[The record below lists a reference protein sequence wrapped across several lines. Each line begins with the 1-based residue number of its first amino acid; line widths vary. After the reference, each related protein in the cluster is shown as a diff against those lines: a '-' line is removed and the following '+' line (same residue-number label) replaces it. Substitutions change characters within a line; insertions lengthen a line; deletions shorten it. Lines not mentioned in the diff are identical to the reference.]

1 MNGELS
7 TEVNEGFDAGTS
19 RPIRSMRLLAIAF
32 ALSCYASFA
41 ALYFFKPNKPV
52 LSLGQMHFT
61 IDALLEWVFTILT
74 LPGLGLAYFYGI
86 RNHEENQNF
95 AVPDIAIDFLFVAAI
110 AWVAIGNGIHLTS
123 KLDEQMISSLNDERW
138 LGIKANFH
146 WIRQVVGHVLPHMGW
161 QVLFSAL
168 MLGQLKR
175 PYRGDKA
182 KAAVS
187 FFGVVFGLL
196 FAHGAIAGACTHL
209 GFVLTAISC
218 LGFSYLGHKSKLP
231 PGEVPIL
238 RFFFC
243 SQVTFLLI
251 MVAYWSVFRSGL
263 A

>member
-1 MNGELS
+1 MPKWEDWRRGVTCCDAASGAGNLGATGRNQNIANQNRRSFLDEWELS

-52 LSLGQMHFT
+52 LSLGQMRFT

-168 MLGQLKR
+168 MLGQLRDPIEVTR
-175 PYRGDKA
+175 PKQR
-182 KAAVS
+182 
-187 FFGVVFGLL
+187 FRFLGLFL
-196 FAHGAIAGACTHL
+196 VYYL
-209 GFVLTAISC
+209 LT
-218 LGFSYLGHKSKLP
+218 
-231 PGEVPIL
+231 EQL
-238 RFFFC
+238 RALAR
-243 SQVTFLLI
+243 T
-251 MVAYWSVFRSGL
+251 SGL
-263 A
+263 S